1 MTGVQG
7 DAANLDDLDRLFDYV
22 KREKGKIDVLFASA
36 GIGEP
41 VPLGEI
47 TEQHFDKTFDLN
59 VRGTLFTVQKAL
71 PLFNDGGSI
80 FMTGSNAAA
89 KGFPG
94 FSVYAASK
102 LALRSFART
111 WLNELKDRK
120 IRVNLLVPGAIA
132 TPLQEAVLTKEAK
145 QYFESLIPRG
155 KMGQPEEVAT
165 VALFLASDD
174 SSFVNGAELFV
185 DGGMTASDHRLRS
198 HSRTLALNTDRRNI
212 MSYAI
217 VGFGKI
223 GQALAHAFARKNI
236 DVTVAS
242 RRPPEELAPQA
253 RAIGPTVVAKSLRD
267 ALEADTIILAV
278 PFGEHREIA
287 KALPSWKG
295 KTVID
300 AMNSFPVPP
309 EELDGLPSSAFVA
322 KSFTGAKFV
331 KGFNHLV
338 AATLATDPIV
348 EGGHRVVFLSSDDED
363 AIAPVADLAKQLGFA
378 PVKLGKF
385 NEGGALVHAR
395 GQTWGRLIFQD
406 LFKKQQ

>member
-1 MTGVQG
+1 
-7 DAANLDDLDRLFDYV
+7 
-22 KREKGKIDVLFASA
+22 
-36 GIGEP
+36 
-41 VPLGEI
+41 
-47 TEQHFDKTFDLN
+47 
-59 VRGTLFTVQKAL
+59 
-71 PLFNDGGSI
+71 
-80 FMTGSNAAA
+80 
-89 KGFPG
+89 
-94 FSVYAASK
+94 
-102 LALRSFART
+102 
-111 WLNELKDRK
+111 
-120 IRVNLLVPGAIA
+120 
-132 TPLQEAVLTKEAK
+132 
-145 QYFESLIPRG
+145 
-155 KMGQPEEVAT
+155 
-165 VALFLASDD
+165 
-174 SSFVNGAELFV
+174 
-185 DGGMTASDHRLRS
+185 
-198 HSRTLALNTDRRNI
+198 

-242 RRPPEELAPQA
+242 RRPPEALAPQA

-267 ALEADTIILAV
+267 ALDEADTIILAV

-300 AMNSFPVPP
+300 AMNALVPP
-309 EELDGLPSSAFVA
+309 EELDGLSSSAFVA

-331 KGFNHLV
+331 KGFNHLP
-338 AATLATDPIV
+338 AATLATDPIG

-406 LFKKQQ
+406 LFKKEQ